1 MLKGLQKII
10 KSKKFLYSIGFILL
24 IIIISYF
31 TLLPKEAFDTEIDQG
46 KQQYDDALEKR
57 IAEVKEEHPRFD
69 AELLLDVNR
78 PYEADKT
85 DQKGWWADVVNC
97 KKNGDLE
104 IYCKPT
110 EKWIW
115 PY

>member
-1 MLKGLQKII
+1 MV
-10 KSKKFLYSIGFILL
+10 KKFDIFYGVSIITLVILAVTFI
-24 IIIISYF
+24 IYMKNRRGES
-31 TLLPKEAFDTEIDQG
+31 FDTEIDQD
-46 KQQYDDALEKR
+46 KAKFDDALEKR

-78 PYEADKT
+78 PYQADKP
-85 DQKGWWADVVNC
+85 DQKGWWGDVIHC
-97 KKNGDLE
+97 RKNGDLE